1 MRRFFRWVTG
11 DRVPPNVQF
20 QIDDCE
26 LDWTFAKE
34 SFDYIHIR
42 GLHGSV
48 KDWPRLLKQA
58 YEYVA
63 GARSTQ
69 IP

>member
-1 MRRFFRWVTG
+1 ME

-26 LDWTFAKE
+26 LDWTFQKE

-42 GLHGSV
+42 GMQLSC
-48 KDWPRLLKQA
+48 KDWPHLMKQA
-58 YEYVA
+58 YQYVPYSRI
-63 GARSTQ
+63 GGGSLY
-69 IP
+69 

>member
-1 MRRFFRWVTG
+1 MEH
-11 DRVPPNVQF
+11 RVPPNLEF

-26 LDWTFAKE
+26 LDWTFTKG
-34 SFDYIHIR
+34 SFDFIHIR

-58 YEYVA
+58 FE
-63 GARSTQ
+63 
-69 IP
+69 